1 MTSQE
6 RKELLDILI
15 KDYLHA
21 RQSNSVW
28 QREESS
34 TCSYTRGRLTGACLA
49 LKLEIDESDEV
60 LTIYTN
66 GRKRVVT
73 RIEKAT
79 I

>member
-1 MTSQE
+1 MKRQE
-6 RKELLDILI
+6 RKELLDTLI

-21 RQSNSVW
+21 RKNSIVW
-28 QREESS
+28 HREESS
-34 TCSYTRGRLTGACLA
+34 TNSYTRGRLTGACLA
-49 LKLEIDESDEV
+49 LKLEIDESDEA

-66 GRKRVVT
+66 GRKKVVT